1 MFCLQ
6 LCEGGIDI
14 GIIGT
19 ARARVLGQRA
29 GECREEGRGAADPM
43 RAVQAD
49 GETNDSS

>member
-1 MFCLQ
+1 MMVIILQ
-6 LCEGGIDI
+6 S
-14 GIIGT
+14 T
-19 ARARVLGQRA
+19 ARERVLGQRA